1 MAAQSIRS
9 KIYGLD
15 KAKSATSR
23 PRWTTEEDSQLL
35 TLINKKKSLDEIAAL
50 HNREVPGIKLRLQKL
65 AADYYFYQSRTL
77 DELQK
82 LTTLTHSEIE
92 RAIAKRKTAEPTI
105 TQSPRPVTPTVSKK
119 VVKKAVSKAT
129 TNPVVCLE
137 ELIVAESP
145 KPVSKKPEVEPK
157 SEVKPEAE
165 PTMKEMMAVLLQL
178 QEKVK
183 GIIPDEPEPT
193 MRDLMK
199 VVKDIQKR
207 MDTLI
212 ERVQ

>member
-1 MAAQSIRS
+1 MASASQSIRN

-15 KAKSATSR
+15 NAKGPTTR

-35 TLINKKKSLDEIAAL
+35 TLIKKKKSIDEIAAL
-50 HNREVPGIKLRLQKL
+50 HNREIPGIKLRLKKL
-65 AADYYFYQSRTL
+65 ASDYYFYESRSI
-77 DELQK
+77 DEIQK
-82 LTTLTHSEIE
+82 LTTLTQAEVE
-92 RAIAKRKTAEPTI
+92 RAITNRKATEPTI
-105 TQSPRPVTPTVSKK
+105 TQTPRPVTPVGPKK
-119 VVKKAVSKAT
+119 KHVSKAT
-129 TNPVVCLE
+129 TNPIVESKLE
-137 ELIVAESP
+137 DLIVTESTN
-145 KPVSKKPEVEPK
+145 
-157 SEVKPEAE
+157 VKPQQEQE
-165 PTMKEMMAVLLQL
+165 PTMKEMMAVLLAL

-183 GIIPDEPEPT
+183 GIVPDEPEPT

>member
-1 MAAQSIRS
+1 MAAQSIRN
-9 KIYGLD
+9 KIYGLEH
-15 KAKSATSR
+15 AKSATSR
-23 PRWTTEEDSQLL
+23 PRWTTEEDTQLL

-65 AADYYFYQSRTL
+65 ASDYYFYQSRTL
-77 DELQK
+77 DEIQK

-92 RAIAKRKTAEPTI
+92 KAIAKRKASEPTI

-145 KPVSKKPEVEPK
+145 KPEP
-157 SEVKPEAE
+157 E

-183 GIIPDEPEPT
+183 GIVPDEPEPT

-199 VVKDIQKR
+199 IAKDIQKR
-207 MDTLI
+207 MDNLI